1 MSARIEGTNHDKASY
16 GRSRFHIECE
26 MKERRRGTRIRAYKG
41 ARIILNNGRSTIDC
55 VVVDQSRSGAR
66 LRVAS
71 SRDIPDAFDLLLVF
85 EDIIRPCRVVWRT
98 VHALGIAF
106 QDRPRAAGTRS
117 EC

>member
-1 MSARIEGTNHDKASY
+1 MVDKAANSNTGTNRDKESY
-16 GRSRFHIECE
+16 GGSRFRAECK
-26 MKERRRGTRIRAYKG
+26 MKERRRGSRIRAYKG

-106 QDRPRAAGTRS
+106 QDKPLVKR
-117 EC
+117 